1 MIIYK
6 IFKFKENTLFLT
18 VQIIDRFLSK
28 KMLSVERTE
37 LLILCSLILSSKH
50 EEIDYVNMV
59 ESLQLSSNKFTKE
72 EIINMQYEILN
83 ELNFELIVPTMNDY
97 YNIYCTILNLNE
109 MEINKGTYLLNII
122 LVDYNIIK
130 YPNFIISLAAVKLI
144 YNKNINNIIKRLR
157 YYFIKNKQDKF
168 LEIINDEKLLDKVCH
183 KIKKIYKNYTINKHA
198 NIEEKFSD
206 EKYNS
211 VSTKFSSDLIDISD
225 I

>member
-1 MIIYK
+1 MINYK

-18 VQIIDRFLSK
+18 VQIVDRFLSK
-28 KMLSVERTE
+28 KMLSVEKTE

-83 ELNFELIVPTMNDY
+83 VLNFELIIPTMNDY
-97 YNIYCTILNLNE
+97 YNIYVTILNLNDID
-109 MEINKGTYLLNII
+109 INKGAFLLNIV
-122 LVDYNIIK
+122 LVDYRIIK
-130 YPNFIISLAAVKLI
+130 YPNFIISLAVVKLI
-144 YNKNINNIIKRLR
+144 YKKSINSIIKRLR
-157 YYFIKNKQDKF
+157 YYFIKNKQDSF
-168 LEIINDEKLLDKVCH
+168 LKMLNKEKLLDKVCNR
-183 KIKKIYKNYTINKHA
+183 IKHIYKKYIKNKYI

-211 VSTKFSSDLIDISD
+211 VANFSSDLIDISD